1 MLEYTSQRNVD
12 HNTETNID
20 RKRQCTL
27 TRTLEVFHLSQS
39 WVLSQAW
46 AQSMTLNHPWCD

>member
-1 MLEYTSQRNVD
+1 MHEYTSERNVD

-27 TRTLEVFHLSQS
+27 TRTLEVIHLSQS

-46 AQSMTLNHPWCD
+46 AQSMTLDHPWCD

>member
-1 MLEYTSQRNVD
+1 MHAHKSDKSVD
-12 HNTETNID
+12 HTKETNID

-27 TRTLEVFHLSQS
+27 TRKLEVFHLSQS

-46 AQSMTLNHPWCD
+46 AQSMTLDHPWCD